1 MRVLFVHHDPSSTTG
16 VVGAAFARRGYRA
29 VEHQVC
35 RTPQSPVGSPEFPD
49 PTEFDAVVVLG
60 SRWGVMDPECAHW
73 VGPEQAMLRR
83 ADAAGVPVLGC
94 CFGGQVLAAAL
105 GGSVAPT
112 PHPETG
118 WLEVGPHAVAPP
130 DDGLVAPGPWLQWHG
145 DAFTVPPGGTELAR
159 TVAGPQAFV
168 LRRNLGL
175 QFHPEADR
183 AVLEAW
189 LVDDADELLE
199 VGIDPEDLLRGAD
212 EHGPSAARRAH
223 ALVDR
228 FLDDV
233 ARRGG
238 APTR

>member
-1 MRVLFVHHDPSSTTG
+1 MRALFVHHDHNSTTG
-16 VVGAAFARRGYRA
+16 VLGEAFERRGYHA
-29 VEHQVC
+29 VEHLVC
-35 RTPQSPVGSPEFPD
+35 PIPRSPVGSPTFPD

-60 SRWGVMDPECAHW
+60 SRWSAFGPECAHW
-73 VGPEQAMLRR
+73 TAPERAMLRR

-105 GGSVAPT
+105 GGTVGPS

-118 WLEVGPHAVAPP
+118 WMEVGPLEVAAP
-130 DDGLVAPGPWLQWHG
+130 DAGLVEPGPWLQWHG
-145 DAFTVPPGGTELAR
+145 DAFSVPPGATELAR
-159 TVAGPQAFV
+159 TEAGPQAFV

-189 LVDDADELLE
+189 LVDDAEDLVE
-199 VGIDPEDLLRGAD
+199 VGLDPQDLLRGAD
-212 EHGPSAARRAH
+212 QHGPAAAGRAH

-233 ARRGG
+233 ARR
-238 APTR
+238 